1 MKKILLITSIIF
13 CTYLADAQQWSG
25 STTISGTINRD
36 GNVFMGNLS
45 NRQYMKI
52 TSSEWP
58 ELRFQSPTS
67 DGNIRIGVSHGIF
80 SQYNIQE
87 GDFYVYTYTG
97 TQGKMPFIVR
107 KGGDISLNSN
117 VDFPHDKTFGGG
129 TGTAVKMWGI
139 RGQAGSNQ
147 RLELYDR
154 VSIGY
159 PSGWNNF
166 PEPPEHG
173 LYVHGNS
180 EMGNLSQRHYF
191 KVTSKEWPEVR
202 FETPTSNEQ
211 IRIGVAHSNSSNYG
225 VEEGDFYVYTQT
237 ANEMPFVVR
246 RNGDLR
252 FNLKGGSVGIGTATT
267 GTHKLAVEGTIGA
280 REIKVEASGWSDF
293 VSEEDYELRTLEEVD
308 QHINENGH
316 LPEIPSEIEVT
327 ENGINLGEMD
337 AKLLQKIE
345 ELTLYLIEQNKQNQ
359 SQQAEIEELKRMN
372 IELLKRLENK

>member
-1 MKKILLITSIIF
+1 MKKVLFIISIFF
-13 CTYLADAQQWSG
+13 CTYSASAQQWAG
-25 STTISGTINRD
+25 STTTTGTINRN
-36 GNVFMGNLS
+36 GNVFIGNLS
-45 NRQYMKI
+45 SRQYMKI

-97 TQGKMPFIVR
+97 TQGKMPFIVK
-107 KGGDISLNSN
+107 KGGDIRLNSN
-117 VDFPHDKTFGGG
+117 VYFPHDKTFGGG
-129 TGTAVKMWGI
+129 EGTAVKMWGI

-159 PSGWNNF
+159 PGGWNNF

-180 EMGNLSQRHYF
+180 EMGNLSQRNFF

-202 FETPTSNEQ
+202 FETPTSNEE
-211 IRIGVAHSNSSNYG
+211 IRLGVAHSNSSNYG

-267 GTHKLAVEGTIGA
+267 GTHRLAVEGSIGA
-280 REIKVEASGWSDF
+280 REIVVETSGWSDF
-293 VSEEDYELRTLEEVD
+293 VFENDYKLQTLEEVEE
-308 QHINENGH
+308 HISENGH
-316 LPEIPSEIEVT
+316 LPEIPSEEEVI
-327 ENGINLGEMD
+327 ENGINLGDMD

-345 ELTLYLIEQNKQNQ
+345 ELTLYLIEQNK
-359 SQQAEIEELKRMN
+359 RMN
-372 IELLKRLENK
+372 KLEVKNAELEKKISALNNK

>member
-1 MKKILLITSIIF
+1 MKKVLFTISIFF
-13 CTYLADAQQWSG
+13 CTYSVSAQQWAG
-25 STTISGTINRD
+25 STTTTGTINRD
-36 GNVFMGNLS
+36 GNVFIGNLS
-45 NRQYMKI
+45 GRQHMKI

-97 TQGKMPFIVR
+97 TQGKMPFIVK

-117 VDFPHDKTFGGG
+117 VYFPHDKTFGGG

-211 IRIGVAHSNSSNYG
+211 IRLGVAHSNSSNFG

-267 GTHKLAVEGTIGA
+267 GTHRLAVEGSIGA
-280 REIKVEASGWSDF
+280 REIVVEASGWSDF
-293 VSEEDYELRTLEEVD
+293 VFENDYKLQTLEEVEE
-308 QHINENGH
+308 HISKNGH
-316 LPEIPSEIEVT
+316 LPEIPSEEEVI
-327 ENGINLGEMD
+327 ENGINLGEMN

-345 ELTLYLIEQNKQNQ
+345 ELTLYLIKQNK
-359 SQQAEIEELKRMN
+359 EIQKLKKEVN
-372 IELLKRLENK
+372 ALQDE